1 MQEAVVCFPV
11 SFPLK
16 TTTEAPKATDM
27 DGDHLD
33 ISYILNVKSKFLK
46 VKMLVSPVK
55 ANKRGMQ

>member
-33 ISYILNVKSKFLK
+33 ISYILNVQSKFLK
-46 VKMLVSPVK
+46 VKC
-55 ANKRGMQ
+55 